1 MSRGRVDGKV
11 ALVTGASRGIGREI
25 ALTLAREGAAVGVNH
40 FPDPEQAA
48 LASAVVEEVRQAGGK
63 ATALPADVADHGA
76 VRDAVASLLGAFGR
90 IDILV
95 TNAGIAH
102 RGRLVELT
110 EADWDRVIAVNLKGT
125 FNAIHAVLPHMIERK
140 SGKII
145 TIASELAFLG
155 RAGMPHYAAS
165 KAGVIGLTKSVARE
179 VSPLGINVNAVAPG
193 PVDTDLLRSNPE
205 FRYENK
211 ENIPLRR
218 WGHPRDIAASVMFL
232 ASDESA
238 YYAGQVLGPNGGVVM
253 P

>member
-1 MSRGRVDGKV
+1 MSRGRLQGKV
-11 ALVTGASRGIGREI
+11 ALVTGATRGIGRET

-40 FPDPEQAA
+40 FPDPEHTA
-48 LASAVVEEVRQAGGK
+48 LAAAVVEEIGRLGGK
-63 ATALPADVADHGA
+63 AAALAADVADHGA
-76 VRDAVASLLGAFGR
+76 VRGIVAKLLSAFGG

-102 RGRLVELT
+102 RARTVELT
-110 EADWDRVIAVNLKGT
+110 EGDWDRVLAVNLKGT
-125 FNAIHAVLPHMIERK
+125 FNAIHAVLPHMIEKK
-140 SGKII
+140 SGRIV

-193 PVDTDLLRSNPE
+193 PVDTELLRSNPE
-205 FRYENK
+205 FRYENQ

-218 WGHPRDIAASVMFL
+218 WGQPRDIAATVLFL
-232 ASDESA
+232 ASDDSA
-238 YYAGQVLGPNGGVVM
+238 WYAGQVLGPNGGVVM

>member
-1 MSRGRVDGKV
+1 MSRGRVEGKV

-40 FPDPEQAA
+40 LPDPEQAA
-48 LASAVVEEVRQAGGK
+48 LAGAVVEEVTQAGGK

-76 VRDAVASLLGAFGR
+76 VRDAVARLLGAFGR

-218 WGHPRDIAASVMFL
+218 WGHPRDVAASVLFL

>member
-1 MSRGRVDGKV
+1 MSRGRVDGRV

-48 LASAVVEEVRQAGGK
+48 LAGAVVEEVTQAGGK

-218 WGHPRDIAASVMFL
+218 WGHPRDIAASVLFL
-232 ASDESA
+232 ASEESA

>member
-1 MSRGRVDGKV
+1 MSRGRLEGKV
-11 ALVTGASRGIGREI
+11 ALVTGATRGIGRET

-40 FPDPEQAA
+40 FPDPEHATLAA
-48 LASAVVEEVRQAGGK
+48 AVVEEIGRLGGK
-63 ATALPADVADHGA
+63 AAALSADVADHGA
-76 VRDAVASLLGAFGR
+76 VRGIVAKLLASFGV

-102 RGRLVELT
+102 RARTVELQ

-125 FNAIHAVLPHMIERK
+125 FNAIHAVLPHMIERR
-140 SGKII
+140 SGRII

-179 VSPLGINVNAVAPG
+179 VSSLGINVNAVAPG
-193 PVDTDLLRSNPE
+193 PVDTELLRSNPE
-205 FRYENK
+205 FRYENQ

-218 WGHPRDIAASVMFL
+218 WGQPRDIAATVLFL
-232 ASDESA
+232 ASDDSA
-238 YYAGQVLGPNGGVVM
+238 WFAGQVLGPNGGVVM